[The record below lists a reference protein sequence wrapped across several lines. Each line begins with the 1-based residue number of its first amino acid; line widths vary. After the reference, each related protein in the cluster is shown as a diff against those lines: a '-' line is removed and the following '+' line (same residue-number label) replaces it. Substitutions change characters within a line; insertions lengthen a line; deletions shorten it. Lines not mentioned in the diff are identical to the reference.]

1 MLVEW
6 RAPVPACFFLITMQA
21 DFAVELGRDDETL
34 ELPWAAPDGRLRYH
48 DLKRDPEALAHIEEA
63 TLWPELREALI
74 AFNAQASMLESAK
87 CDAWAT
93 TELNPEEDI
102 FGVPWKFASYI
113 DLLIS
118 DPTVRFSFEKHETFL
133 QHLIGL
139 LKVVPE
145 IPASAEFCLRRCF
158 YHEGEVVR
166 EGYYMTFYLFGYGED
181 EARAR
186 KQWGIAL
193 KLVSAAITQ
202 LSSRHLAL

>member
-1 MLVEW
+1 
-6 RAPVPACFFLITMQA
+6 MQA

-34 ELPWAAPDGRLRYH
+34 ELPWAAADGSLRYH
-48 DLKRDPEALAHIEEA
+48 DLKREPAALAHIAEA
-63 TLWPELREALI
+63 TLWLELGEFLI
-74 AFNAQASMLESAK
+74 AVNTQASMLESAK

-93 TELNPEEDI
+93 TELNPDEEI
-102 FGVPWKFASYI
+102 FGVPWKFGSYV

-133 QHLIGL
+133 RHLTGL

-158 YHEGEVVR
+158 YHEGDRQR
-166 EGYYMTFYLFGYGED
+166 EGYYLTFYAFGFGDD
-181 EARAR
+181 EAQAR

-193 KLVSAAITQ
+193 KLVSTAMTQ
-202 LSSRHLAL
+202 LSSRQLAL

>member
-1 MLVEW
+1 
-6 RAPVPACFFLITMQA
+6 MQA

-34 ELPWAAPDGRLRYH
+34 ELPWAALDGILRYY
-48 DLKRDPEALAHIEEA
+48 DLKREPSALAHIAEA
-63 TLWPELREALI
+63 TRWPELHEFLVAV
-74 AFNAQASMLESAK
+74 NAQASMLESAK
-87 CDAWAT
+87 CDAWST
-93 TELNPEEDI
+93 TELNPDEEI
-102 FGVPWKFASYI
+102 FGVPWKFGSYV

-133 QHLIGL
+133 KHLTGL

-145 IPASAEFCLRRCF
+145 IPSSAEFCLRRCF
-158 YHEGEVVR
+158 YHEGETVR
-166 EGYYMTFYLFGYGED
+166 EGYYVTLYIFGFGGD
-181 EARAR
+181 ESHAR